1 VNAGARHA
9 DATRASPSRIAIAA
23 AAYFGIVF
31 AVGFVLGTLR
41 VTVLVPKLGELVAV
55 ACELP
60 LMLAASW
67 WAAGY
72 VLRRWPLPARPGPR
86 LTMGLLALALL
97 LTAELALDMVLGGK
111 SSAEHFARYANL
123 PEQLGLAAQLLFAL
137 MPWLRR

>member
-1 VNAGARHA
+1 VTSASRNG
-9 DATRASPSRIAIAA
+9 DVTRASPARIGSAA

-41 VTVLVPKLGELVAV
+41 VTVLVPNLGELVAV

-86 LTMGLLALALL
+86 LAMGMLALALL
-97 LTAELALDMVLGGK
+97 LAAELALDMVLGGR
-111 SSAEHFARYANL
+111 SAAEHFARYANP
-123 PEQLGLAAQLLFAL
+123 PEQIGLAAQVLFAL

>member
-1 VNAGARHA
+1 VNAPIHAAA
-9 DATRASPSRIAIAA
+9 DAGATPTRIAVAA
-23 AAYFGIVF
+23 AAYFGVVF

-41 VTVLVPKLGELVAV
+41 VTVLAPALGELVAV

-67 WAAGY
+67 WAAGR
-72 VLRRWPLPARPGPR
+72 VLRRWPLPARAVPR
-86 LTMGLLALALL
+86 LAMGALALVL
-97 LTAELALDMVLGGK
+97 LLAAELVLDMALGGRGA
-111 SSAEHFARYANL
+111 AEHFARYAHR